1 MQNRKFHIR
10 ILYLSGYAIPVGVVA
25 ALAAVGFRY
34 LIGLVGNLLFLGE
47 LSFVMDMQAPLM
59 TRWGAAVIVIPAI
72 GILLASMLTRRLAPE
87 ARGHGVPEV
96 MYAVVEDG
104 GRIRPVV
111 AFVKLI
117 ASALTIGSG
126 GSAGTAGPIIQMGA
140 GFGSSVAQIFKLSPR
155 EVVILVG
162 AGVASSVAATFNA
175 PIGGLFFAI
184 ELILPEY
191 SLMTIMPLVI
201 ASIVATHLTS
211 LLLGTTVILPIP
223 TYSLASSAEF
233 PIYIVLGFVAAL
245 AAVLYIR
252 GLYGAQNV
260 FNRIRIHPQLKA
272 VIGGLLVG
280 AMGFGVF
287 LLSGSYH
294 IFGVGFPFISSIL
307 TGESFAIP
315 LLIGLVLLKIVANG
329 ITLATGGSGGIFAPS
344 LFVGAAVG
352 ATVGQIANTLFPEI
366 ASPASAYALVG
377 MAAVVA
383 GTTGGTVTAIT
394 LTFELTRNYE
404 IMLPLML
411 SVVIAHFASQAIE
424 PQTIYTK
431 KLSRRGIFIDH
442 DKVGS
447 LFKITPVREVTQEAL
462 IALAPHNSVSDA
474 IRVLAQ
480 ENLDSVPVISNG
492 RVLGIV
498 AYRDVFDSPQ
508 DEHIA
513 NHYREVDI
521 SIPGSMDSLRAMEK
535 MARDR
540 CNMLV
545 VTQGDE
551 IVGYVTRSL
560 IMNAYF
566 EKRDLELPRGN

>member
-1 MQNRKFHIR
+1 M
-10 ILYLSGYAIPVGVVA
+10 VA

-223 TYSLASSAEF
+223 AYSLASSAEF

-245 AAVLYIR
+245 AAVLYIK
-252 GLYGAQNV
+252 GLYGAQNA

-280 AMGFGVF
+280 AMGFGIF

-329 ITLATGGSGGIFAPS
+329 VTLATGGSGGIFAPS

-352 ATVGQIANTLFPEI
+352 AAVGQIANTLFPEI

>member
-1 MQNRKFHIR
+1 M
-10 ILYLSGYAIPVGVVA
+10 VA

-223 TYSLASSAEF
+223 AYSLASSAEF

-245 AAVLYIR
+245 AAVLYIK
-252 GLYGAQNV
+252 GLYGAQNA

-272 VIGGLLVG
+272 VIGGLVVG
-280 AMGFGVF
+280 AMGFGIF

-329 ITLATGGSGGIFAPS
+329 VTLATGGSGGIFAPS

-352 ATVGQIANTLFPEI
+352 AAVGQIANTLFPEI

-462 IALAPHNSVSDA
+462 IALAPYNTVSDA

-513 NHYREVDI
+513 HHYREVDI

>member
-1 MQNRKFHIR
+1 M
-10 ILYLSGYAIPVGVVA
+10 VA

-223 TYSLASSAEF
+223 AYSLASSAEF

-245 AAVLYIR
+245 AAVLYIK
-252 GLYGAQNV
+252 GLYGAQNA

-280 AMGFGVF
+280 AMGFGIF

-329 ITLATGGSGGIFAPS
+329 VTLATGGSGGIFAPS

-352 ATVGQIANTLFPEI
+352 AAVGQIANTLFPEI

-462 IALAPHNSVSDA
+462 IALAPYNTVSDA

-513 NHYREVDI
+513 HHYREVDI

>member
-1 MQNRKFHIR
+1 M
-10 ILYLSGYAIPVGVVA
+10 VA

-223 TYSLASSAEF
+223 AYSLASSAEF

-245 AAVLYIR
+245 AAVLYIK
-252 GLYGAQNV
+252 GLYGAQNA

-280 AMGFGVF
+280 AMGFGIF

-329 ITLATGGSGGIFAPS
+329 VTLATGGSGGIFAPS

-352 ATVGQIANTLFPEI
+352 AAVGQIANTLFPEI

-462 IALAPHNSVSDA
+462 IALAPHNTVSDA

-513 NHYREVDI
+513 HHYREVDI

>member
-1 MQNRKFHIR
+1 VQNRKFHIR

-34 LIGLVGNLLFLGE
+34 LIGLIGNLLFLGE

-111 AFVKLI
+111 AFVKLL

-162 AGVASSVAATFNA
+162 AGVAGSVAATFNA

-201 ASIVATHLTS
+201 ASIVATHLTA
-211 LLLGTTVILPIP
+211 LLLGTSVTLPIP
-223 TYSLASSAEF
+223 AYTLASSAEF

-245 AAVLYIR
+245 AAVLYIK

-260 FNRIRIHPQLKA
+260 FNRIRIHPQAKA

-280 AMGFGVF
+280 AMGFGLF

-352 ATVGQIANTLFPEI
+352 AAVGQIANTLFPEI

-431 KLSRRGIFIDH
+431 KLSRRGIYIDH

-462 IALAPHNSVSDA
+462 IALAPHNTVSDA

-513 NHYREVDI
+513 HHYREVDI